1 MSIKKRITVAVAII
15 CLIPVLL
22 ITLTCRLIIQYHMES
37 IATVYNV
44 ETDTVTVLQN
54 PMLLYANLTKQIY
67 FDLQNVTLYDQE
79 KLADSEYLEEVNQ
92 QLKNRYSFLVIR
104 KGADGIAYCGNWD
117 VFSQMKNNLPD
128 FGNSYV
134 NGEIGLYVSGN
145 YPTLLKQ
152 LDYMGTDGVP
162 CSLFIIT
169 DVNNLLPQVK
179 DFAVQV
185 VISFL
190 LILLLTAML
199 LIVWLYQSIARP
211 LGVLRMAANLIAE
224 GNLDYAI
231 PVREN
236 DEIGQL
242 QKDFEVMRIHLKD
255 MSDQQIAYEQAS
267 RTMLSNVTHD
277 LKTPLTA
284 IKGYAEGLIDGVAD
298 TPEKTEKYLKTI
310 YAKACAMEQ
319 LVDELSFFSKIDN
332 DRMLYNFQA
341 VPVKEY
347 LLDCI
352 DEVSLDLEVKGIA
365 LHFSCGCGDDVKAI
379 IDPEQIRRVIN
390 NIIGNSVKYMDKEK
404 GEITIRVLCDADMV
418 WITVEDNGSGIKKK
432 DLPHIFDRFYRGDTA
447 RGTKKGGSGL
457 GLSIVKSIV
466 KDHGGAIEA
475 DSVEGKGTAIRFSV
489 PRQRNAAPEEVDKEA
504 GKRKL
509 WIKS

>member
-22 ITLTCRLIIQYHMES
+22 ITLTCRMIIEYHMQS
-37 IATVYNV
+37 IATVYDV

-54 PMLLYANLTKQIY
+54 PMLLYANLTRQDY
-67 FDLQNVTLYDQE
+67 FDLRNVTLYDSEKLDDTAYLESVNEQLQE
-79 KLADSEYLEEVNQ
+79 K
-92 QLKNRYSFLVIR
+92 YSFLVLRRSTDVIV
-104 KGADGIAYCGNWD
+104 YCGDWNT
-117 VFSQMKNNLPD
+117 FGQMRDNLPA
-128 FGNSYV
+128 FGNNYV
-134 NGEIGLYVSGN
+134 NGEIGIYISGN
-145 YPTLLKQ
+145 YPTLIKQ
-152 LDYMGTDGVP
+152 LDYISEDGVP
-162 CSLFIIT
+162 YSLFIIT

-190 LILLLTAML
+190 LILLLTAVL
-199 LIVWLYQSIARP
+199 LIVWLYQSIVRP
-211 LGVLRMAANLIAE
+211 LGVLRVAANLIAD
-224 GNLDYAI
+224 GNLEYAI
-231 PVREN
+231 PIREG

-242 QKDFEVMRIHLKD
+242 QKDFEVMRLHLKD
-255 MSDQQIAYEQAS
+255 MNDKQLSHEQAS

-284 IKGYAEGLIDGVAD
+284 IKGYSEGLLDGVAD
-298 TPEKTEKYLKTI
+298 TPEKQEKYLRTI

-332 DRMLYNFQA
+332 ERMLYNFQT
-341 VPVKEY
+341 VPIKEY

-352 DEVSLDLEVKGIA
+352 DEISLDLEVQGIT
-365 LHFSCGCGDDVKAI
+365 LNFTCSCADDVRAV

-404 GEITIRVLCDADMV
+404 GEVTLRVLCDKDMI

-432 DLPHIFDRFYRGDTA
+432 DLPHIFERFYRGDMA
-447 RGTKKGGSGL
+447 RGTKKGGTGL
-457 GLSIVKSIV
+457 GLSIVQSIV

-475 DSVEGKGTAIRFSV
+475 NSVEGKGTAIRFSV
-489 PRQRNAAPEEVDKEA
+489 PRQQDAAVQDVDKEA

>member
-1 MSIKKRITVAVAII
+1 MNIKKRITVAVAII

-22 ITLTCRLIIQYHMES
+22 VTLACRLIIRYHMES
-37 IATVYNV
+37 ISTVYDV
-44 ETDTVTVLQN
+44 ETDSVTVLQN
-54 PMLLYANLTKQIY
+54 PMILYANLTRQIY
-67 FDLQNVTLYDQE
+67 LDLQNVALYDQK
-79 KLADSEYLEEVNQ
+79 KLADTEYLDEINR
-92 QLKNRYSFLVIR
+92 QLKNKYSFLVIR
-104 KGADGIAYCGNWD
+104 KGSEGIVYCGDWD
-117 VFSQMKNNLPD
+117 TFSLMRSNLPD

-134 NGEIGLYVSGN
+134 NGEIGIYISGN
-145 YPTLLKQ
+145 YPTLIKQ
-152 LDYMGTDGVP
+152 LDYLGSDGLP

-169 DVNNLLPQVK
+169 DVNNLLPQWK
-179 DFAVQV
+179 DFAIQV
-185 VISFL
+185 IISFL

-211 LGVLRMAANLIAE
+211 LSVLRMAANLIAD
-224 GNLDYAI
+224 GNLDYSI
-231 PVREN
+231 PVRED

-255 MSDQQIAYEQAS
+255 MSDQQLAYEQAS
-267 RTMLSNVTHD
+267 RTMLSNVSHD

-284 IKGYAEGLIDGVAD
+284 IKGYSEGLLDGVAD
-298 TPEKTEKYLKTI
+298 TPEKQEKYLKTI

-319 LVDELSFFSKIDN
+319 LVDELSFFSKLDN

-341 VPVKEY
+341 VPIREY
-347 LLDCI
+347 LLDCM
-352 DEVSLDLEVKGIA
+352 DELSLDLEVQGIS
-365 LHFSCGCGDDVKAI
+365 LHFSCNCEEDVKAV
-379 IDPEQIRRVIN
+379 IDPEQIRRVLN

-404 GEITIRVLCDADMV
+404 GEITIRVLCDRDMV
-418 WITVEDNGSGIKKK
+418 WITVEDNGSGIKQR

-466 KDHGGAIEA
+466 RDHGGAIEA
-475 DSVEGKGTAIRFSV
+475 DSLEGKGTAIRFSV
-489 PRQRNAAPEEVDKEA
+489 PRQQAAAPQEVDKEA